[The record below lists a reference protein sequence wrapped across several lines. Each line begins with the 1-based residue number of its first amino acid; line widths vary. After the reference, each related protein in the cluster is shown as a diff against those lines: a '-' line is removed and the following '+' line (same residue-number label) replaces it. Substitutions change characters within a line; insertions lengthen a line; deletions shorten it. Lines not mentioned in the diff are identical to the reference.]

1 MSLKIPLTSVGGSLL
16 ACSAVAYGGSCTPA
30 AAQAADQ
37 EKILALCE
45 TKPFA
50 STRSMEKHGC
60 GLMIARTMP
69 QSLQPFG
76 TVTKFGAISGAAMAL
91 CLRYGDATLGM
102 ELKVWREG

>member
-45 TKPFA
+45 TPNQTIRIYQVNGE
-50 STRSMEKHGC
+50 TRMRAYDRQNNAPESAALWHGYQ
-60 GLMIARTMP
+60 IW
-69 QSLQPFG
+69 
-76 TVTKFGAISGAAMAL
+76 
-91 CLRYGDATLGM
+91 GD
-102 ELKVWREG
+102 